1 MKSTR
6 CTEAGSS
13 RCSMGWEGG
22 GASVR
27 GGSAGCA
34 QAARDGGA
42 STFQNVMAVSPPAST
57 CRLSYSA
64 SVSADTCACR
74 GGEGVWAVDG
84 KGKDE

>member
-1 MKSTR
+1 
-6 CTEAGSS
+6 
-13 RCSMGWEGG
+13 
-22 GASVR
+22 
-27 GGSAGCA
+27 
-34 QAARDGGA
+34 
-42 STFQNVMAVSPPAST
+42 MAVSPPAST